1 MKSYS
6 VTEFIEFLNAAFSA
20 AVFPD
25 GVTVEGEVA
34 EYRVSQGK
42 WIWFLLKDEESTVSC
57 FATVWQLRTPLE
69 DGMQVRIF
77 GMPKVYPKS
86 GKFSVVVERA
96 EPVALSRGV
105 HDRA

>member
-1 MKSYS
+1 MQQE
-6 VTEFIEFLNAAFSA
+6 VAT
-20 AVFPD
+20 
-25 GVTVEGEVA
+25 EVA

-69 DGMQVRIF
+69 DGMQVKIY

-96 EPVALSRGV
+96 EQLEYRHRHPQDSGG
-105 HDRA
+105 H